1 MYSRDLDGKTYTFGV
16 SGKLWRD
23 ALLMYD
29 HQTRSLWSH
38 ITGEAIQGPLKGKR
52 LKMLASMPQIAWKTW
67 QTNYPNTS
75 VLSVP
80 FRGSMRESLSRDS
93 YQRYHTSQDTG
104 VSGTEYTDDR
114 LPNKSLVIGV
124 QVQTKDGAPGRDGAD
139 GQDGADG
146 GRGGDGGD
154 GGAGGRGGDG
164 GQDGTAGQD
173 GAPGRSGNFDPYNTQ
188 FRAYPL
194 THFAE
199 TTVINDMV
207 GEVPLLIF
215 HDKVSFATAVFKRN
229 VAKDVRNFRSQD
241 GHFVEDNTGTRWNLV
256 TGAATSGKDK
266 GKRLERLPAV
276 NIYWFAWA
284 RYYPQ
289 TTIYRQ

>member
-1 MYSRDLDGKTYTFGV
+1 
-16 SGKLWRD
+16 
-23 ALLMYD
+23 MYD

-38 ITGEAIQGPLKGKR
+38 ITGEAIQGPLKGKQ
-52 LKMLASMPQIAWKTW
+52 LQLLVSMPQIAWKTW
-67 QTNYPNTS
+67 KTNYPNTS
-75 VLSVP
+75 VLSVS
-80 FRGSMRESLSRDS
+80 FRGQMIESLGRDS
-93 YQRYHTSQDTG
+93 YERYHTSQDTG
-104 VSGTEYTDDR
+104 VSGMEYTDSR

-124 QVQTKDGAPGRDGAD
+124 QVQTKDGAPGRDGVDGQDGTD

-164 GQDGTAGQD
+164 GDGGDGGRGGDGGDGGDGGRGGNGGQD
-173 GAPGRSGNFDPYNTQ
+173 GALGRSGNFDPYNTQ

-194 THFAE
+194 THFTE
-199 TTVINDMV
+199 TAVINDMV
-207 GEVPLLIF
+207 GDVPLLIF

-229 VAKDVRNFRSQD
+229 VAKDVRTFRSQD
-241 GHFVEDNTGTRWNLV
+241 GHFVEDNTGIRWNLV
-256 TGAATSGKDK
+256 TGEATSGKDK
-266 GKRLERLPAV
+266 GKRLERVPAI

>member
-1 MYSRDLDGKTYTFGV
+1 
-16 SGKLWRD
+16 
-23 ALLMYD
+23 MYD

-52 LKMLASMPQIAWKTW
+52 LKSLASMPQIAWKTW
-67 QTNYPNTS
+67 QFNYPETR
-75 VLSVP
+75 VLSVST
-80 FRGSMRESLSRDS
+80 RGGMQESK
-93 YQRYHTSQDTG
+93 SQDVYADYHASQRAG
-104 VSGTEYTDDR
+104 VSGMKYTDNR

-124 QVQTKDGAPGRDGAD
+124 QVPAKN
-139 GQDGADG
+139 
-146 GRGGDGGD
+146 
-154 GGAGGRGGDG
+154 
-164 GQDGTAGQD
+164 GT
-173 GAPGRSGNFDPYNTQ
+173 TQ

-194 THFAE
+194 THFTE
-199 TTVINDMV
+199 TAVINDTL

-215 HDKVSFATAVFKRN
+215 HDKTSFATAVFVRK
-229 VAKDVRNFRSQD
+229 VGEDVRTFSPQD

-256 TGAATSGKDK
+256 TGEATSDQDK

-289 TTIYRQ
+289 TTIYR

>member
-38 ITGEAIQGPLKGKR
+38 ITGEAIQGPLKGKQ
-52 LKMLASMPQIAWKTW
+52 LQLLVSMPQIAWQTW
-67 QTNYPNTS
+67 KTNYPNTR

-80 FRGSMRESLSRDS
+80 FRGGMRESLSRDA

-104 VSGTEYTDDR
+104 VSGTEYTDNR

-124 QVQTKDGAPGRDGAD
+124 QLQTK
-139 GQDGADG
+139 
-146 GRGGDGGD
+146 
-154 GGAGGRGGDG
+154 AG
-164 GQDGTAGQD
+164 
-173 GAPGRSGNFDPYNTQ
+173 NTQ

-199 TTVINDMV
+199 AAVINDTL

-215 HDKVSFATAVFKRN
+215 HDKASFATAVFKRN
-229 VAKDVRNFRSQD
+229 VGEDVRTFRPQA
-241 GHFVEDNTGTRWNLV
+241 GHFVVDNTGTRWNTV
-256 TGAATSGKDK
+256 TGEAASGKEK
-266 GKRLERLPAV
+266 GTRLERLPAV

-289 TTIYRQ
+289 TTIYNQ

>member
-52 LKMLASMPQIAWKTW
+52 LKPLVCTPQITW
-67 QTNYPNTS
+67 GTWRLNYPKTR

-80 FRGSMRESLSRDS
+80 MRGEMREDL
-93 YQRYHTSQDTG
+93 SQDVYADYHASQRAG
-104 VSGTEYTDDR
+104 VSGMEYTDDR

-124 QVQTKDGAPGRDGAD
+124 QVPAP
-139 GQDGADG
+139 
-146 GRGGDGGD
+146 
-154 GGAGGRGGDG
+154 
-164 GQDGTAGQD
+164 DGT
-173 GAPGRSGNFDPYNTQ
+173 TH

-194 THFAE
+194 AHFTE
-199 TTVINDMV
+199 TVIINETV
-207 GEVPLLIF
+207 GNIPLLIF
-215 HDKVSFATAVFKRN
+215 HDKVSFATAVFTRN
-229 VAKDVRNFRSQD
+229 VAGDPRTFSVQD
-241 GHFVEDNTGTRWNLV
+241 KHSVKDNTGTRWNLI
-256 TGAATSGKDK
+256 TGEATTGKEK
-266 GKRLERLPAV
+266 GTRLERLPAV

-284 RYYPQ
+284 RYYPE
-289 TTIYRQ
+289 TTVYGQ

>member
-1 MYSRDLDGKTYTFGV
+1 
-16 SGKLWRD
+16 
-23 ALLMYD
+23 MYD

-38 ITGEAIQGPLKGKR
+38 ITGEAIQGPLKGKQ
-52 LKMLASMPQIAWKTW
+52 LKPLASMPQIAWKTW

-80 FRGSMRESLSRDS
+80 FRDGMRESLSRDA

-114 LPNKSLVIGV
+114 LANKSLVIGV
-124 QVQTKDGAPGRDGAD
+124 QVQAK
-139 GQDGADG
+139 G
-146 GRGGDGGD
+146 G
-154 GGAGGRGGDG
+154 
-164 GQDGTAGQD
+164 
-173 GAPGRSGNFDPYNTQ
+173 NTQ

-194 THFAE
+194 THFTE
-199 TTVINDMV
+199 TAVINDTL

-215 HDKVSFATAVFKRN
+215 HDKTSFATTVFKR
-229 VAKDVRNFRSQD
+229 V
-241 GHFVEDNTGTRWNLV
+241 VEDRSLTFKHEGDYLAQDNSGTEWNLI
-256 TGAATSGKDK
+256 TGEATSGTYN
-266 GKRLERLPAV
+266 GTRLERVPAV

>member
-1 MYSRDLDGKTYTFGV
+1 
-16 SGKLWRD
+16 
-23 ALLMYD
+23 MYD

-52 LKMLASMPQIAWKTW
+52 LKPLTSMPQIAWKTW
-67 QTNYPNTS
+67 QLNYPETQ

-80 FRGSMRESLSRDS
+80 TGGGMRESRDQDAYADYHAS
-93 YQRYHTSQDTG
+93 QRAG
-104 VSGTEYTDDR
+104 VSGMEYTDSR

-124 QVQTKDGAPGRDGAD
+124 QLQAK
-139 GQDGADG
+139 G
-146 GRGGDGGD
+146 G
-154 GGAGGRGGDG
+154 
-164 GQDGTAGQD
+164 
-173 GAPGRSGNFDPYNTQ
+173 NTQ

-194 THFAE
+194 THFTE
-199 TTVINDMV
+199 TAVINDTL

-215 HDKVSFATAVFKRN
+215 HDKASFATIVFKRN
-229 VAKDVRNFRSQD
+229 VAKDVRTFSPQE
-241 GHFVEDNTGTRWNLV
+241 GHFAVDNAGTRWNLI
-256 TGAATSGKDK
+256 TGEASTDK
-266 GKRLERLPAV
+266 EKGTRLERVPAV